1 MSVPGSHVRDG
12 RPHCSSKATRTRHAE
27 PAIFPGTQTARPPS
41 PAALLVPLADK
52 YTRPHLSVQPAVCG
66 ASTRLKH
73 SDPVQTVF
81 KRACV
86 LRMTRIPIIVTASS
100 FRPVAS
106 RCSPPPDRANRSSF
120 HLPTTRDLERRLQ
133 RSRLSYARYALTL
146 PVSVSAEKFQV
157 PITSH
162 IIQATPELA
171 FAVPVLHKSMFQ
183 RYTEH
188 SRKPG
193 LAPAC
198 VGRFMTSSWSV
209 GDASMNSLELRKC
222 CKRGKKASVPPPRR
236 SIMSWHT
243 LRTHL
248 I

>member
-146 PVSVSAEKFQV
+146 PVSLLKNFRSQSRVISFRQHQSWRPQCSSPTKACSRGI
-157 PITSH
+157 PSTRGN
-162 IIQATPELA
+162 L
-171 FAVPVLHKSMFQ
+171 VLHQ
-183 RYTEH
+183 H
-188 SRKPG
+188 
-193 LAPAC
+193 C

-209 GDASMNSLELRKC
+209 GMHR
-222 CKRGKKASVPPPRR
+222 
-236 SIMSWHT
+236 
-243 LRTHL
+243 
-248 I
+248 